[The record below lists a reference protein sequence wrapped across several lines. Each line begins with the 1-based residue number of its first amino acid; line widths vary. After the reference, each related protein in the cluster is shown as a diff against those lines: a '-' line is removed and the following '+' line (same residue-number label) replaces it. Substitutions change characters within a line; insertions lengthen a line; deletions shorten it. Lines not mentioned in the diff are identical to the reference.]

1 MFVTTFRRGDRV
13 SRIDATAA
21 RGSFIRRD
29 VDAGVAIVEW
39 DGFGQTATPFEFVR
53 HAPVTVVGSQPTPPL
68 TTCPECGHELTID
81 SEALKGTPQP
91 DGRVRYRTVRAAFC
105 GFCDFI
111 QEVPR

>member
-1 MFVTTFRRGDRV
+1 MEGVMFVTTFRRGDRV

-53 HAPVTVVGSQPTPPL
+53 HAPVTVVEYASMT
-68 TTCPECGHELTID
+68 CGHCAGAVTEELR
-81 SEALKGTPQP
+81 ALPGVE
-91 DGRVRYRTVRAAFC
+91 DVHV
-105 GFCDFI
+105 
-111 QEVPR
+111 